1 DDYFHVNWGW
11 GGESDGH
18 FKLSVLYSDKQGIGG
33 STSQDGYS
41 SDQEAIINVNPV
53 NSGVDVPERMTAV
66 RVASEKNEYTRG
78 SSSEDFD
85 VRLYCAMY
93 NYTGVTNSFDIGWGL
108 YNGDVLLN
116 VIGQDY
122 VNDIPDHFG
131 LPNYSLGCQ
140 FGSGLDGGE
149 YLLKPISKIRNTGT
163 WYADWGSEI
172 YYIKATISGNT
183 LTLESSAL
191 LKMAVKETTVTT
203 AIEDRQVGKPVTIT
217 AKLQNDGTL
226 YSGDVSIGV
235 ANDGSYN
242 LLASQQVE
250 LAAGEEQEV
259 TFTFTP
265 TAAGEMNIY
274 VLVKDKMSISDDPIA
289 ITVLPSSATT
299 GTLAIDWKNDI
310 TFDNAAGA
318 NWYNGFY
325 GSKILGHVKVT
336 NNSTTHAHTSGL
348 LIRLWKKYNGDD
360 YSFWDS
366 YTCATNIVKN
376 GGTQTFDFVFDE
388 LEVGTSY
395 LVTYHYTNPE
405 TTEISVPHYILNA
418 QYGVTTIAADG
429 TETTEAPKASV
440 TTPDE
445 ALALDISHL
454 AIVTTVTPNSNP
466 NTVYIVGNSVPSG
479 LDGKNVVQNGTA
491 ATLTLQDGHGF
502 YTPMAF
508 TATNVTYTRT
518 FTTGADG
525 TNGWSTIVLPFDVA
539 QVKQG
544 DKVIDWFHSSKDT
557 GKHFWVKNFSSED
570 GSTVNFDYV
579 NQMKADTP
587 YIIAV
592 PGSTWGESWN
602 LTNKEI
608 TFYGADATIESGTLA
623 SVSGNQYKF
632 AGTKQAKAVTDC
644 YVMNNEGSAFS
655 KTSTTV
661 APFRAYFSP
670 LTMMAGQ
677 PAAAAL
683 YIGSE
688 GNNPTGI
695 TEMTYD
701 RQETKGAAY
710 NLNGQRV
717 AHPRKGLYIVDGKK
731 VIMK

>member
-1 DDYFHVNWGW
+1 MVRC
-11 GGESDGH
+11 
-18 FKLSVLYSDKQGIGG
+18 I
-33 STSQDGYS
+33 
-41 SDQEAIINVNPV
+41 PV
-53 NSGVDVPERMTAV
+53 
-66 RVASEKNEYTRG
+66 
-78 SSSEDFD
+78 
-85 VRLYCAMY
+85 MY
-93 NYTGVTNSFDIGWGL
+93 
-108 YNGDVLLN
+108 
-116 VIGQDY
+116 
-122 VNDIPDHFG
+122 
-131 LPNYSLGCQ
+131 
-140 FGSGLDGGE
+140 
-149 YLLKPISKIRNTGT
+149 
-163 WYADWGSEI
+163 
-172 YYIKATISGNT
+172 
-183 LTLESSAL
+183 
-191 LKMAVKETTVTT
+191 
-203 AIEDRQVGKPVTIT
+203 
-217 AKLQNDGTL
+217 
-226 YSGDVSIGV
+226 
-235 ANDGSYN
+235 
-242 LLASQQVE
+242 LASQQIEVDAE
-250 LAAGEEQEV
+250 KEIDV

-265 TAAGEMNIY
+265 SDAGEMTIY
-274 VLVKDKMSISDDPIA
+274 LLDKSQNKISKSPIN
-289 ITVLPSSATT
+289 ITVSPSNATT
-299 GTLAIDWKNDI
+299 GTLAINENTDI

-336 NNSTTHAHTSGL
+336 NNSATNAHTSGL
-348 LIRLWKKYNGDD
+348 LIRLWKN
-360 YSFWDS
+360 YSGNQYTLWDS
-366 YTCATNIVKN
+366 HTCATNIAAN

-388 LEVGTSY
+388 LEVGTKYFLS
-395 LVTYHYTNPE
+395 YHYTNPE
-405 TTEISVPHYILNA
+405 TTEISVPHYPLNA

-429 TETTEAPKASV
+429 TEKTEAPTASV
-440 TTPDE
+440 ITPDE
-445 ALALDISHL
+445 ALALDVSHL

-479 LDGKNVVQNGTA
+479 LEGKNVVQNGTA
-491 ATLTLQDGHGF
+491 ATLTLQDGYGF
-502 YTPMAF
+502 YTPAAF

-544 DKVIDWFHSSKDT
+544 DKVIDWFHNSTDT
-557 GKHFWVKNFSSED
+557 GKHFWVKNFSSEA

-579 NQMKADTP
+579 DQMKADTP

-602 LTNKEI
+602 LTNKPI

-644 YVMNNEGSAFS
+644 YVMNNEGNAFN
-655 KTSTTV
+655 KATTTV

-670 LTMMAGQ
+670 QAMMPGQ
-677 PAAAAL
+677 AAAASL
-683 YIGSE
+683 HIGSE

-717 AHPRKGLYIVDGKK
+717 AHPRRGLYIVDGKK